1 MCTIVNLLINICN
14 ICFYYHQPFQFKR
27 CSYFLIFLLGG
38 TLRILQQEYR
48 AVKASIP
55 NIKIHVPTLICQDVQ
70 INNIQSSKL
79 WLFCIVITLFSLFFT
94 LLSLLYLDLAVS
106 RVDASLFSFTLLQVG
121 GVEGR
126 QKTVLMKM
134 APLQLVLSQPALKC
148 GL

>member
-1 MCTIVNLLINICN
+1 MCTIVNLLINVCN

-55 NIKIHVPTLICQDVQ
+55 NIKIHVPTLIRQDIQ
-70 INNIQSSKL
+70 INNIQLSE
-79 WLFCIVITLFSLFFT
+79 LFGCFVQLLHCSLY
-94 LLSLLYLDLAVS
+94 SLHFYLICPWIWQFPEWN
-106 RVDASLFSFTLLQVG
+106 ASLFSFTLLQVG
-121 GVEGR
+121 GVEVR

-134 APLQLVLSQPALKC
+134 APLQHVLSQPG